1 MIVISISLII
11 AFLFAAAGGLVWLLA
26 RLLRIS
32 GKGLKIFK
40 ITLMSFL
47 IFLPLF
53 IFLISPLLVSYFVV
67 TASTRPQD
75 RLTTETP
82 LDYGRE
88 FADVEFTSADGVVL
102 RGWWMRGDEDRPAV
116 IGGHGLFRS
125 RREVLERSCRF
136 NEEGYPV
143 LIFDFRNHGQ
153 SDDEN
158 VSLGLKERLDFLG
171 AYEFLKKTE
180 GKKRFVFMGVSMGA
194 VAAIHA
200 AVDCQQDLNGIIA
213 DSPFQNLKETV
224 AQHTGLL
231 LNLPSFPFADVFVW
245 NLARTNEISA
255 DDLDT
260 VKAFGRVRGVA
271 ALLISGGEDRRMPP
285 ATARRIFDSISH
297 PNKKIVLFEG
307 ARHGAAYRSNPKRYM
322 KASFDF
328 LQREQVP
335 LHPEKGTK
343 TIQKSNPISNSEGE

>member
-1 MIVISISLII
+1 MIVISISLIL
-11 AFLFAAAGGLVWLLA
+11 AFLFAAAGGLVWSLA
-26 RLLRIS
+26 RFLKIIS
-32 GKGLKIFK
+32 KGLKIFK
-40 ITLMSFL
+40 ITLLAFFL
-47 IFLPLF
+47 FLPVF
-53 IFLISPLLVSYFVV
+53 IFLISPLLVSWLVV

-75 RLTTETP
+75 RLAVETP
-82 LDYGRE
+82 LDYGRK
-88 FADVEFTSADGVVL
+88 FTDVEFTSTDGVVL
-102 RGWWMRGDEDRPAV
+102 RGWWMRGDEDRPTV

-125 RREVLERSCRF
+125 RREVLERSCKF

-153 SDDEN
+153 SDDEK

-171 AYEFLKKTE
+171 AYEFLKQTK

-200 AVDCQQDLNGIIA
+200 AVDCQQDLDGVIA

-231 LNLPSFPFADVFVW
+231 LNLPSFPFVDVFVW
-245 NLARTNEISA
+245 NLARTNGISA

-260 VKAFGRVRGVA
+260 VKAFERVPGLA
-271 ALLISGGEDRRMPP
+271 TLLIYGGEDRRMPP
-285 ATARRIFDSISH
+285 ATARRIFDSITD
-297 PNKKIVLFEG
+297 PKKRLVIFES

-322 KASFDF
+322 KASLDF
-328 LQREQVP
+328 LLREQVP
-335 LHPEKGTK
+335 LHLGRGTNI
-343 TIQKSNPISNSEGE
+343 IQKFNPKSNSEGK